1 MEESTI
7 PEIDQGSESES
18 LTRVEDLCTIMNN
31 MTTFRLNLNI
41 DGEYIFQLNETNLQM
56 TGLEEVESVSLAE
69 GLFGNDTDLSIP
81 SKTCLALVLSYSLL
95 DFCWEPWFPGGWTK
109 GGINLLQYNYHLLL
123 RPTLVTNIRR
133 QPESSNPFTVSNDLK
148 LLFHGILLMEIFKQE
163 ALPFQ
168 LNLRSMTN
176 IADIRV
182 KARKE
187 FDAVPWGVSEGFRQS
202 VDACIDGFRGDNLDI
217 SEDIGDSFATNFCN
231 GVINSLERDFIT
243 LWGNKD
249 PDQVLS
255 ELKLPSIKH
264 KKLPP
269 HPPSHKPA
277 HLKVSSMFHTFIA
290 LFLTCYFVTE
300 TTETGFT
307 NKTQTLDNY

>member
-1 MEESTI
+1 
-7 PEIDQGSESES
+7 
-18 LTRVEDLCTIMNN
+18 
-31 MTTFRLNLNI
+31 
-41 DGEYIFQLNETNLQM
+41 M

-81 SKTCLALVLSYSLL
+81 SKTCLAVVLSYSLL

-109 GGINLLQYNYHLLL
+109 GEINLLQYNYQLLL

-133 QPESSNPFTVSNDLK
+133 QPECSDTFKVSNDLK

-168 LNLRSMTN
+168 LNLRSITN
-176 IADIRV
+176 ITDIRV
-182 KARKE
+182 NARKE

-202 VDACIDGFRGDNLDI
+202 VEACIDGFRGDNQDI
-217 SEDIGDSFATNFCN
+217 SEDTGDSFATNFCN
-231 GVINSLERDFIT
+231 AVINPLERDFVT

-255 ELKLPSIKH
+255 ELKLPGIKH

-269 HPPSHKPA
+269 PPPSHKPV
-277 HLKVSSMFHTFIA
+277 HLKVSSMLHIFYA
-290 LFLTCYFVTE
+290 LFLTCYSVTE
-300 TTETGFT
+300 TTKTRFT
-307 NKTQTLDNY
+307 NKTQVLDSY